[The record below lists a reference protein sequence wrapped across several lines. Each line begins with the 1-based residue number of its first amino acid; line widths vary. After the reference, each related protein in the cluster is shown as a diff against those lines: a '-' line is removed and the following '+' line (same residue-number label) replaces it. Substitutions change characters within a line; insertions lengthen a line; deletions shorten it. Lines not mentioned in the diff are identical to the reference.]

1 MEERVSRVK
10 TCPVY
15 SSVCLFIHLG
25 TILGRSNASPQ
36 LRKSAAK
43 CALIRLLLVR
53 TLRCGRPF
61 VLGCARYICCFWWC
75 AISSPNREFR
85 IEVDQVF
92 HSSFDYVRAFD
103 VACMPDMPLAKSKVW
118 IFHLFHP
125 RVRVL
130 SQKKKKEKKSI
141 ELERVAFVES
151 SIFDTNNLVCVV
163 AW

>member
-103 VACMPDMPLAKSKVW
+103 VACMPDMQSPRCKYS
-118 IFHLFHP
+118 IFSILVFESC
-125 RVRVL
+125 L
-130 SQKKKKEKKSI
+130 KKKKKKK
-141 ELERVAFVES
+141 RNQS
-151 SIFDTNNLVCVV
+151 SWNAWHSSNLVYSILII
-163 AW
+163 